1 MLHQP
6 GLYGMDTLTLLNI
19 IPYTFLNPIILLAYM
34 LAFSEDSILRYLK
47 LNAFHDVGGN
57 SQRINLRLYAMFC
70 AIACSTFIGFKILVL
85 QPLAPA
91 PLTALEITLVQ
102 PGWSWLFAYIVT
114 ALTLAA
120 LTSRHGLESNV
131 GGFIF
136 APFILIAILL
146 LLINH
151 VQWLLARVI

>member
-1 MLHQP
+1 
-6 GLYGMDTLTLLNI
+6 MDTLTLVNL

-34 LAFSEDSILRYLK
+34 FAFSEDSALRYLK
-47 LNAFHDVGGN
+47 LNAFYDPGGN
-57 SQRINLRLYAMFC
+57 SQRINLVLYAVFC
-70 AIACSTFIGFKILVL
+70 VVACSAFIGFKILLL
-85 QPLAPA
+85 QPLAEQ
-91 PLTALEITLVQ
+91 PLTVEDIALVQ

-114 ALTLAA
+114 AFTLAA
-120 LTSRHGLESNV
+120 LASRHGLEGNV

-136 APFILIAILL
+136 APFIFIATIL

>member
-1 MLHQP
+1 
-6 GLYGMDTLTLLNI
+6 MDSLTLVNL

-34 LAFSEDSILRYLK
+34 LAFSEDSVLRYVK
-47 LNAFHDVGGN
+47 LNAFYDLGGN
-57 SQRINLRLYAMFC
+57 SQRINLVLYAVFC
-70 AIACSTFIGFKILVL
+70 VVACSVFISFKILVL

-120 LTSRHGLESNV
+120 LTSRHGLEGNV

-136 APFILIAILL
+136 APFILIATIF